1 MLSQKNGDGI
11 FESLGNNWRF
21 STGGKEFMVR
31 KEELWV
37 RNEPWRVTDVNQGQL
52 MSSTWTS
59 TTSFVAEQLVRGSLE
74 SNIQPRRGMDEA
86 THPYGY

>member
-1 MLSQKNGDGI
+1 MIGGSQLLVRNSWCIRKNFG
-11 FESLGNNWRF
+11 
-21 STGGKEFMVR
+21 
-31 KEELWV
+31 V
-37 RNEPWRVTDVNQGQL
+37 RNEPWRVTDVIQGQL

-59 TTSFVAEQLVRGSLE
+59 TTSFVTEQLVQGSLE